1 MDNIDDT
8 KAFNNFFKGISKG
21 KNNYPRDLFSAFY
34 FSLCAQNY
42 FDADRFFSLFQVQF
56 GIPDWLKE
64 INEKVKNAVYENDK
78 DKHSIFFN
86 GNNPLLIKDKENR
99 NKLNSNEKEDIEFV
113 VNSYI
118 NGFKTEKRIKKSES
132 AAFYHL
138 KTVLNRKEI
147 INNKDIQS
155 FLLTEIGKMY
165 LNGIGIPQNLHKSL
179 IYFKNALIND
189 PNNLD
194 AQKHMGIAI
203 NMKDELDR
211 SITKLNLK
219 SLNEIDFKEA
229 LHYGFSFL
237 HGINGF
243 PKSINHAIKYYL
255 KAATIDPYA
264 YCILGNI
271 FRFGIECS
279 QNLKKASKYYRLG
292 NINGCI
298 RSKLYD
304 GILQM
309 HQYNPMTT
317 WGNSAGKLLKE
328 IDNYYFDY
336 KNFEGSE
343 LQYSYCFVINASLH
357 HFPLKVN
364 DVFINGATIYYGP
377 NTNYGYIRRKPKSYY
392 YKGKIS
398 TYYSTEPTADS
409 FELSTTQ
416 FQNSIWFVLFQLK
429 YMFDHGIILY
439 EDELS
444 VSKFKYPQPYLG
456 IDSLYTTSWRI
467 KTNENT
473 HKLLNQLY
481 ENIKPYIP
489 SVKNIDIQNIIK
501 EKLNGNYSI
510 KELLEFFQINMISQD
525 VNIDNF
531 KKFVREMKQIVPLDS
546 GKILFSE
553 DVEKAEMGN
562 EECIKKCALS
572 YFYGTNFYPVN
583 YQESFKYYKILA
595 KKHNDSIS
603 QMWVA
608 IMLAHGI
615 GVNQNYYK
623 AFKWFEKSLSSGNI
637 EQKLKYSLFLEYYNT
652 HLKNE
657 EEKPYRYI
665 SFLKECTQLN
675 HPESLFQYGKLHES
689 DVAIDYGRRKSIEY
703 YKKASNLGHIES
715 TRRLYHV
722 YKKLGMKTEQDE
734 LLHILI
740 TINDPKYIYKIAM
753 FHYQKSE
760 YDQSLKFI
768 NIMLPTKNPKFFK
781 LFADHLVNGFGIPKD
796 IERGKKFY
804 IAAS

>member
-1 MDNIDDT
+1 MGNKAYACFAHILDISEYKEKVLDKQKPWIEYSQFEHEILAYPVSNSCQESLTKKINFINDAEFTYRFIHPAIAQTYKYSLKGPMCISYIGKENSLLTKLLSNNSILSPIKKQIILIGVASAMKYLESKGVSHYCLDIKFIILDHNQFPKLACCGLPSVFKPESWDDKISPIKSFGLFAKTILNNNESGDIPDSIPEQIKHLIDKCINFQSNSNDSLTFDEIFNFFSDEENYIPGVDSEILSDYLKWLEFQDKFPCNYFFDLNPEQKRTILKYLSMDNIDDT

-279 QNLKKASKYYRLG
+279 QNLKKASK
-292 NINGCI
+292 
-298 RSKLYD
+298 
-304 GILQM
+304 
-309 HQYNPMTT
+309 
-317 WGNSAGKLLKE
+317 
-328 IDNYYFDY
+328 
-336 KNFEGSE
+336 
-343 LQYSYCFVINASLH
+343 
-357 HFPLKVN
+357 
-364 DVFINGATIYYGP
+364 
-377 NTNYGYIRRKPKSYY
+377 
-392 YKGKIS
+392 
-398 TYYSTEPTADS
+398 
-409 FELSTTQ
+409 
-416 FQNSIWFVLFQLK
+416 
-429 YMFDHGIILY
+429 
-439 EDELS
+439 
-444 VSKFKYPQPYLG
+444 
-456 IDSLYTTSWRI
+456 
-467 KTNENT
+467 
-473 HKLLNQLY
+473 
-481 ENIKPYIP
+481 
-489 SVKNIDIQNIIK
+489 
-501 EKLNGNYSI
+501 
-510 KELLEFFQINMISQD
+510 
-525 VNIDNF
+525 
-531 KKFVREMKQIVPLDS
+531 
-546 GKILFSE
+546 
-553 DVEKAEMGN
+553 
-562 EECIKKCALS
+562 
-572 YFYGTNFYPVN
+572 
-583 YQESFKYYKILA
+583 
-595 KKHNDSIS
+595 
-603 QMWVA
+603 
-608 IMLAHGI
+608 
-615 GVNQNYYK
+615 
-623 AFKWFEKSLSSGNI
+623 
-637 EQKLKYSLFLEYYNT
+637 
-652 HLKNE
+652 
-657 EEKPYRYI
+657 
-665 SFLKECTQLN
+665 
-675 HPESLFQYGKLHES
+675 
-689 DVAIDYGRRKSIEY
+689 
-703 YKKASNLGHIES
+703 
-715 TRRLYHV
+715 
-722 YKKLGMKTEQDE
+722 
-734 LLHILI
+734 
-740 TINDPKYIYKIAM
+740 
-753 FHYQKSE
+753 
-760 YDQSLKFI
+760 
-768 NIMLPTKNPKFFK
+768 
-781 LFADHLVNGFGIPKD
+781 
-796 IERGKKFY
+796 
-804 IAAS
+804 